1 MTHPTPTNYKFGQE
15 RDSIMDIQG
24 FVSVILLYVVA
35 CWMAIEAP
43 VARAGD
49 PFAGIDPYIGA
60 ALEKWQVPGLA
71 IAVVKD
77 GEVVLARG
85 YGLCEIGTGRKVTAD
100 TAFNVASCEKSF
112 VATCVGQLGDEGK
125 LRWDDPVA
133 KHLDGFELADAYLT
147 EHATLRDLLCHR
159 TGLRRADLL
168 GDGAGF
174 ETQGVL
180 RRLKYIEPIAELR
193 TKYIYNNHMY
203 TVLGEVVA
211 RVSGKPYQQYVAEHI
226 LQPLEMRSSTFRAAD
241 LPPDRI
247 APRHWR
253 SDAGIVARPVGAGL
267 HSTVRD
273 MAHWLQLQLAEG
285 KYGDRRLLQSETI
298 REMHTMQFSIP
309 VRSRRRHNIYSAQF
323 LGSGLGWQIQDY
335 RGHKIVSHGGSWGA
349 MVAMMPEK
357 DVGIVVLSNLDLE
370 YLASLL
376 MYDVFDAYL
385 VGPETTWSPDK
396 WDATWLRNEPPGN
409 AYRPR
414 DEAKS
419 RLEKLRMVDT
429 TPSLPLEKYT
439 GTFDSKLY
447 GRLVVRRN
455 GASLSVNFGEF
466 TTEMSHWEDDS
477 FYVRTPTRLTFDWLL
492 TFGVSNDGKTTS
504 VSVKHVGWDSDE
516 KDHVFVRAQ

>member
-1 MTHPTPTNYKFGQE
+1 
-15 RDSIMDIQG
+15 MDILR
-24 FVSVILLYVVA
+24 FVRPSLLFGAA
-35 CWMAIEAP
+35 CWMLIGPSA
-43 VARAGD
+43 ARAGD
-49 PFAGIDPYIGA
+49 PFTGMDPYIRA

-77 GEVVLARG
+77 GEIVLARG
-85 YGLCEIGTGRKVTAD
+85 YGLCETGTDRKVTAD
-100 TAFNVASCEKSF
+100 IAFNLASCEKSF
-112 VATCVGQLGDEGK
+112 VATCVGLLVDEGK

-133 KHLDGFELADAYLT
+133 KHLDGFELDDRYLT
-147 EHATLRDLLCHR
+147 EHVTLRDLLCHR

-168 GDGAGF
+168 GEGPGF
-174 ETQGVL
+174 DSREVL
-180 RRLKYIEPIAELR
+180 RRLKYLEPIAELR
-193 TKYIYNNHMY
+193 TRYIYNNHMY
-203 TVLGEVVA
+203 TVLSEVVA
-211 RVSGKPYQQYVAEHI
+211 SVSGKPYQQYVAEHI
-226 LQPLEMRSSTFRAAD
+226 LQPLEMRSTTARPAE
-241 LPPDRI
+241 LPADRI

-253 SDAGIVARPVGAGL
+253 SDAGIVARPIGAGM

-273 MAHWLQLQLAEG
+273 MAHWLQLQLADG
-285 KYGDRRLLQSETI
+285 RYGDRRLLQSETI
-298 REMHTMQFSIP
+298 REMQALQFSIP
-309 VRSRRRHNIYSAQF
+309 LRSRRRHNIYSAQF

-385 VGPETTWSPDK
+385 VGPETAWNPDK

-429 TPSLPLEKYT
+429 MPSLPLEKYA

-447 GRLVVRRN
+447 GRLAVRRN
-455 GASLSVNFGEF
+455 GGRLSVSFGEF
-466 TTEMSHWEDDS
+466 TTETSHWEDDS

-492 TFGVSNDGKTTS
+492 TFSVSDDGKATS
-504 VSVKHVGWDSDE
+504 VSIKHVGWDSDE

>member
-1 MTHPTPTNYKFGQE
+1 
-15 RDSIMDIQG
+15 MDIQG
-24 FVSVILLYVVA
+24 LVPRIFLYVAV
-35 CWMAIEAP
+35 CWMIGAP
-43 VARAGD
+43 SARAGD
-49 PFAGIDPYIGA
+49 PFAGMDPYIGA

-85 YGLCEIGTGRKVTAD
+85 YGLCEIGTDRKVTAD

-112 VATCVGQLGDEGK
+112 VAACVGQLVEEEK

-133 KHLDGFELADAYLT
+133 KHLDGFELADPYLT
-147 EHATLRDLLCHR
+147 KHVTLRDLLCHR

-211 RVSGKPYQQYVAEHI
+211 SVSGKPYRQYVAEHI
-226 LQPLEMRSSTFRAAD
+226 LQPLEMRSTTVRAVD

-253 SDAGIVARPVGAGL
+253 SDAGIVARPIGAGM

-273 MAHWLQLQLAEG
+273 MAHWLQLQLADG
-285 KYGDRRLLQSETI
+285 LYSDRRLLRSETI
-298 REMHTMQFSIP
+298 REMRAMQFSIP
-309 VRSRRRHNIYSAQF
+309 VRSRQRQNIYSAQF

-335 RGHKIVSHGGSWGA
+335 RGCKIVSHGGAWGA
-349 MVAMMPEK
+349 MVAMMPEQQAG
-357 DVGIVVLSNLDLE
+357 VVVLSNLDLE

-376 MYDVFDAYL
+376 MYDIFDAYL
-385 VGPETTWSPDK
+385 VGPETAWNPDK
-396 WDATWLRNEPPGN
+396 WAATWLRNEPPGD

-414 DEAKS
+414 DEEKS
-419 RLEKLRMVDT
+419 RLQELRKSGT
-429 TPSLPLEKYT
+429 RPSLPLKKYA
-439 GTFDSKLY
+439 GTFESKLY
-447 GRLVVRRN
+447 GQLVVRQE
-455 GASLSVNFGEF
+455 GPKFTVTYGKF
-466 TTEMSHWEDDS
+466 TTEMPHWEDDS

-492 TFGVSNDGKTTS
+492 TFGMSSDGETTN
-504 VSVKHVGWDSDE
+504 VTVRHVGWDTDE
-516 KDHVFVRAQ
+516 KDHVFVRTQ